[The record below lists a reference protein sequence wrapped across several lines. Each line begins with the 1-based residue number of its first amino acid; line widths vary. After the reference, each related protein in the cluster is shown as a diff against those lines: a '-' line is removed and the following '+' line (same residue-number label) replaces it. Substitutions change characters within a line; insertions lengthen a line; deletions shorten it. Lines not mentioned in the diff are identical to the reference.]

1 MKIRYA
7 MAPVFITVF
16 GLSLAG
22 CATTQ
27 TVADNHAMAV
37 SPEQSALTESI
48 RKVERVT
55 DQLRTAESPYK
66 GFPLPLQSEAAS
78 NLKTTDPHLNALTD
92 VQWTGPASTL
102 LQSIADKTGYKFV
115 NNINGAAPDVTI
127 NKAQITVIDEISE
140 IAHQLPSGNSIDV
153 SSGVITLK

>member
-7 MAPVFITVF
+7 ITPVFITVF
-16 GLSLAG
+16 GLSLTG

-27 TVADNHAMAV
+27 NIADNHILAV

-66 GFPLPLQSEAAS
+66 GFPLPLQSDKVR

-102 LQSIADKTGYKFV
+102 LQSIADKTGYEFV
-115 NNINGAAPDVTI
+115 NNIKGVSPDVTI
-127 NKAQITVIDEISE
+127 NKDQITVIDEIAE
-140 IAHQLPSGNSIDV
+140 IARQLPSNNSVDV
-153 SSGVITLK
+153 ISGVITLK